1 MENPGG
7 KELGAQSSWIPATPA
22 KPILPRPGPVCV
34 EARETEVNGEDSSES
49 DEFPPGFAPIWR
61 AGGVASSSS
70 SGRGS
75 SSGAEM
81 KGGGLD
87 DLAAAGFFGQEE
99 TTGMWP
105 NLSVSAGV
113 GVESGHFQGLLALV
127 DAAAMGGPPDERPRS
142 SFISFSDPHGSGPW
156 PSSSCADFGVA
167 NPDPPHRPWVDG
179 NHWASYP
186 DGLANAQIHA
196 YDLNLPPSTAEDA
209 MSKGSINFTPIT
221 PEKALGAEKRIAS
234 QMPSICT
241 YERQRLD
248 HNLEEV
254 DRDATKRLGPGIGGQ
269 EKELQEPVMGSPSSA
284 VSTLMENHD
293 PEKGDAQIMNKTP
306 QQKTRRKKH
315 RPKVVKEGKPKRT
328 PRSTA
333 SKPADGGSTKV
344 KRKYV
349 RRKGVEKT
357 PALPK
362 EGAED
367 SSVDLKVRQPPKKSC
382 RKALNFDI
390 EEQPTEKTLHM
401 SASVSESPAQDLQQT
416 RSVQQNLS
424 GQLAQEFE
432 VFLENRNKSELDC
445 STGPTKKNY
454 ISTPEQSMGEMS
466 FVLDN
471 QNPEH
476 SDSGYSRRLDKK
488 GQLTAND
495 GCETIAHVI
504 PRAYPEAWGNGQE
517 ASYGSKSTT
526 LVGEYEAQCKRK
538 LDNCELAKFGSTNF
552 LGAQYN
558 SLQAYMTTSWVH
570 FPVIHKRKRTEK
582 VQQSTG
588 TTNASTAKVTD
599 WSSPPQPNSFYPAT
613 TRELGAELDNRHHSV
628 GCLLEFNQR
637 NKTTK
642 KRSRAPT
649 RVRDFAS
656 LIRLL
661 PDDSHKQAEYDYS
674 QKPHSCIEALL
685 EEIQSTLSRKK
696 RTKKRLS
703 LVSSGYGGG
712 SLQLHGPLIMHNNQ
726 STLNRSSGAQTEL
739 LWRQMTSLDAIIK
752 QLEHL
757 DINRE
762 TDGIQNALASYEMTN
777 HEHNALVLYKRDGT
791 IMPFDN
797 SFGQMKKRRPRPKVD
812 LDEETSRV
820 WKLLL
825 ENINSEGIDG
835 TDEEK
840 ARWWEEERRVF
851 QGRADSFIARMHLV
865 QGDRRFSPWKGS
877 VVDSVVG
884 VFLTQNVSDHLSSS
898 AFMSLASRF
907 PRKPIP
913 QMCSDE
919 GTAIIINEP
928 DTDILEM
935 EYPSSEKGPNGTVCG
950 QSSITNNEYEKNETK
965 EVVNSDN
972 SVRSKPC
979 SISLADEPKCQM
991 SNSNTSVSGKLSPFI
1006 EDISPAA
1013 MTHIDED
1020 HIKGEGKAES
1030 SSPNSVISSQS
1041 SVDSPA
1047 AQAAERIGSSSDVLM
1062 NTFFKTDSLDGLQS
1076 FMQLLDM
1083 AGSNIPP
1090 EVSVREIEY
1099 TSVNE
1104 NMENVISKSS
1114 ELEDGDETLK
1124 TDTSCRRSTSG
1135 FTSCLGFS
1143 EVECPR
1149 KVRQET
1155 NSSES
1160 SKNENEQIIQD
1171 EAAIS
1176 FTLTDSKTTE
1186 ICEETRKHSIKNNQP
1201 CNSCLGGENSEDRSA
1216 VDREIAP
1223 DAACQ
1228 GETIKIQTEAYFSEL
1243 SGEKESTGTRD
1254 ISKGTDQESAYAHP
1268 SQHGLSLTDESNKMK
1283 NITNSKGKSRG
1294 AGKEKK
1300 ENFDWDSLR
1309 RQAESNGKKRVRPPN
1324 TMDSV
1329 DWEAVRCADVNEIAD
1344 AIKERGMNNVLAGR
1358 IKDFL
1363 NRLAREHGSVDLEWL
1378 RDVPPDKAKEFLL
1391 SMRGLGLKSVECVR
1405 LLTLHHLAFPV
1416 DTNVGRIAVRLG
1428 WVPLQPLPESLQ
1440 LHLLELYPVLESI
1453 QQYLWPRLCKLDQ
1466 RTLYELHYQMITF
1479 GKVFC
1484 TKSKPNCNAC
1494 PMRGECRH
1502 FASAFASARLA
1513 LPGPEEKS
1521 IVNATGRN
1529 LDSQNIGKTLPLSL
1543 PPAKENLEEQQQE
1556 ARPGASNCQP
1566 IIEEPATPEPDCTQ
1580 IAENDI
1586 EDMFSDDF
1594 NEIPTIKLN
1603 MEEFTQNVQKYMQH
1617 NMDLQED
1624 DMSKALVALTPEAAS
1639 IPVPKLKNVS
1649 RLRTEHLVYEIP
1661 EGHPLMNG
1669 LDKLEADDPSK
1680 YLLAIWTPGETASSV
1695 QPPEHR
1701 CNSQEF
1707 GRLCNEETC
1716 VSCNSI
1722 REANSQTVRGTFL
1735 IPCRTA
1741 MRGSFPLNGTY
1752 FQVNEVFADH
1762 ETSINPIDVPRS
1774 LLWKLQRRTV
1784 YFGTSIPTIFK
1795 GLSTEGIQ
1803 HCFWRGFVC
1812 VRGFDRETRAPRPL
1826 MARLHFPA
1834 SKLPKTKGK
1843 KDDGQ

>member
-1 MENPGG
+1 MEDPGG

-22 KPILPRPGPVCV
+22 KPILPRPGPVCAD
-34 EARETEVNGEDSSES
+34 ARETEANGEDSSES

-61 AGGVASSSS
+61 AGGAGPSSS
-70 SGRGS
+70 SGCGRGS
-75 SSGAEM
+75 GGSGGGGAET

-87 DLAAAGFFGQEE
+87 DLAAAGFYGQEE
-99 TTGMWP
+99 TAGMWP
-105 NLSVSAGV
+105 NLSVSAGL

-156 PSSSCADFGVA
+156 PSPSRADFRA
-167 NPDPPHRPWVDG
+167 AKPDPPHRPWVDG
-179 NHWASYP
+179 NQWASFP

-196 YDLNLPPSTAEDA
+196 YDLNLPPSAAEDA
-209 MSKGSINFTPIT
+209 MSKGSIHFAPIT
-221 PEKALGAEKRIAS
+221 PEKALGVEKRIAS
-234 QMPSICT
+234 QMPSICM
-241 YERQRLD
+241 YERRRLE
-248 HNLEEV
+248 HNMEEV
-254 DRDATKRLGPGIGGQ
+254 DRDVTKRLGPENGQ
-269 EKELQEPVMGSPSSA
+269 QDKELQEPVMGSPSSA
-284 VSTLMENHD
+284 VSTFMENHD

-306 QQKTRRKKH
+306 QQKSRRKKH
-315 RPKVVKEGKPKRT
+315 RPKVVKEVKPKRT

-333 SKPADGGSTKV
+333 SKPADGGKTTV

-357 PALPK
+357 PALPE
-362 EGAED
+362 EGAEN
-367 SSVDLKVRQPPKKSC
+367 SSVDPKVRQPPKKSC

-390 EEQPTEKTLHM
+390 EEQPMEKTLHA
-401 SASVSESPAQDLQQT
+401 SASVSESPAQDLQET
-416 RSVQQNLS
+416 RSVQQNVS
-424 GQLAQEFE
+424 EQLAQEFE

-445 STGPTKKNY
+445 STDPKKKDY
-454 ISTPEQSMGEMS
+454 ISTTEQGMVDMS
-466 FVLDN
+466 FVQDN
-471 QNPEH
+471 HNPEH
-476 SDSGYSRRLDKK
+476 SDAGYARRILNKK
-488 GQLTAND
+488 GQLTSNN
-495 GCETIAHVI
+495 GCETIAQVI
-504 PRAYPEAWGNGQE
+504 PRAYPEAWGKVQE
-517 ASYGSKSTT
+517 ASYCSEGTT

-538 LDNCELAKFGSTNF
+538 LDTCELSKFGSTNF
-552 LGAQYN
+552 VGAQYN
-558 SLQAYMTTSWVH
+558 SLEAYMATSWVH

-582 VQQSTG
+582 VQQNTG
-588 TTNASTAKVTD
+588 TAHASTAKVTD
-599 WSSPPQPNSFYPAT
+599 WSTPPQPNSFYTAT
-613 TRELGAELDNRHHSV
+613 TREFGAELENSQHSV
-628 GCLLEFNQR
+628 GCLLEINQR

-661 PDDSHKQAEYDYS
+661 PDDSHKQAEYSYS
-674 QKPHSCIEALL
+674 QKSHSCIEALL

-703 LVSSGYGGG
+703 LVTSAYSSA
-712 SLQLHGPLIMHNNQ
+712 LQMHGPLMMHNNQ

-752 QLEHL
+752 QLEQL

-762 TDGIQNALASYEMTN
+762 TDGIQNSLASYEMTN

-791 IMPFDN
+791 VVPFDN
-797 SFGQMKKRRPRPKVD
+797 SFGPMKKRRPRPKVD
-812 LDEETSRV
+812 LDEETGRV

-898 AFMSLASRF
+898 AFMSMASRF
-907 PRKPIP
+907 PQKSIP
-913 QMCSDE
+913 KMCSDE

-935 EYPSSEKGPNGTVCG
+935 EYPLSEKDLNETVCG

-972 SVRSKPC
+972 FVRSKPC
-979 SISLADEPKCQM
+979 SIRIADEPKCQM
-991 SNSNTSVSGKLSPFI
+991 SNSSTSVSEKFSSFI
-1006 EDISPAA
+1006 EDISTAEI
-1013 MTHIDED
+1013 TQIEEG
-1020 HIKGEGKAES
+1020 HIKGDGKAES

-1041 SVDSPA
+1041 SVDSPPP
-1047 AQAAERIGSSSDVLM
+1047 QAAERRGSSSDVLM
-1062 NTFFKTDSLDGLQS
+1062 NTFFKTNSLEGLQS

-1083 AGSNIPP
+1083 AGSNVPLEP
-1090 EVSVREIEY
+1090 SVREIEDV
-1099 TSVNE
+1099 SVNK
-1104 NMENVISKSS
+1104 NMENVVSKSS
-1114 ELEDGDETLK
+1114 EMEDGEETPQ
-1124 TDTSCRRSTSG
+1124 TDTSCRRSASN

-1143 EVECPR
+1143 EVECPK
-1149 KVRQET
+1149 KVIQET

-1160 SKNENEQIIQD
+1160 SKNEEQIIQD

-1176 FTLTDSKTTE
+1176 FAITDSKTTE
-1186 ICEETRKHSIKNNQP
+1186 ICEEMREHSVKNNQP
-1201 CNSCLGGENSEDRSA
+1201 CNSCLGDRPA
-1216 VDREIAP
+1216 VDREIVP
-1223 DAACQ
+1223 EAACQ
-1228 GETIKIQTEAYFSEL
+1228 GETNKIQTNVYFSEL

-1254 ISKGTDQESAYAHP
+1254 ISKSADQESADAHP
-1268 SQHGLSLTDESNKMK
+1268 SKHGLSLTDKSNKM
-1283 NITNSKGKSRG
+1283 NIRNTKGKSRG

-1300 ENFDWDSLR
+1300 EDFDWDSLR
-1309 RQAESNGKKRVRPPN
+1309 RQAESKGSKRVRTPN

-1363 NRLAREHGSVDLEWL
+1363 NRLVREHGSVDLEWL

-1521 IVNATGRN
+1521 IVSAMGRN
-1529 LDSQNIGKTLPLSL
+1529 IASQNIGETLPLSL
-1543 PPAKENLEEQQQE
+1543 PLAKENLEEQQE
-1556 ARPGASNCQP
+1556 ARPGATNCQP

-1580 IAENDI
+1580 IAENDM

-1594 NEIPTIKLN
+1594 NDIPTIKLN
-1603 MEEFTQNVQKYMQH
+1603 MEEFTQNLQKYMQH

-1661 EGHPLMNG
+1661 EGHPLMHG

-1707 GRLCNEETC
+1707 GTLCNEITC

-1812 VRGFDRETRAPRPL
+1812 VRGFDRKTRAPRPL

-1834 SKLPKTKGK
+1834 SKLPKNKGK
-1843 KDDGQ
+1843 KGDGQ

>member
-1 MENPGG
+1 ME
-7 KELGAQSSWIPATPA
+7 GAGDEEVRAPTSWIPATPA
-22 KPILPRPGPVCV
+22 KPILPRPGPICM
-34 EARETEVNGEDSSES
+34 ETRETEANGEDSSES
-49 DEFPPGFAPIWR
+49 DEFPPGFAPVR
-61 AGGVASSSS
+61 RTDGVAPSSS
-70 SGRGS
+70 SGRDG
-75 SSGAEM
+75 GPKM
-81 KGGGLD
+81 MGGLD
-87 DLAAAGFFGQEE
+87 DLAAAGFYGQDEAAR
-99 TTGMWP
+99 MWQ

-113 GVESGHFQGLLALV
+113 AVESGHFQGLLALV
-127 DAAAMGGPPDERPRS
+127 DAAAMGGPPDEHPKS
-142 SFISFSDPHGSGPW
+142 SFISFSDPHGDSPW
-156 PSSSCADFGVA
+156 PSPSPVADFRVA
-167 NPDPPHRPWVDG
+167 EPDPPHRPWVDG

-186 DGLANAQIHA
+186 DGFANAQIRA
-196 YDLNLPPSTAEDA
+196 YDLNLPPSTSEDA
-209 MSKGSINFTPIT
+209 MSKGFLHFAPIT
-221 PEKALGAEKRIAS
+221 PEKALGVEKKIAS
-234 QMPSICT
+234 QTHNICT
-241 YERQRLD
+241 YERGRGVE
-248 HNLEEV
+248 HNMEEV
-254 DRDATKRLGPGIGGQ
+254 DRDATKRLGPEVGRQ
-269 EKELQEPVMGSPSSA
+269 DKELQEPVMGSPSSA
-284 VSTLMENHD
+284 VSALMENHD
-293 PEKGDAQIMNKTP
+293 PEKGDPQIMSLNKTP

-333 SKPADGGSTKV
+333 SKPADGGKTTV

-349 RRKGVEKT
+349 RRKGVDKP
-357 PALPK
+357 PALPR

-367 SSVDLKVRQPPKKSC
+367 SSLDLEVRQLPKKSC

-390 EEQPTEKTLHM
+390 EEQPMEKTLHT
-401 SASVSESPAQDLQQT
+401 SASALESPAQDLQQN
-416 RSVQQNLS
+416 RSVQPNLS
-424 GQLAQEFE
+424 
-432 VFLENRNKSELDC
+432 
-445 STGPTKKNY
+445 PTEKNY
-454 ISTPEQSMGEMS
+454 ISTPEQGMGEMS
-466 FVLDN
+466 FVQN
-471 QNPEH
+471 NHNPEH
-476 SDSGYSRRLDKK
+476 SDAGYTRKILNKK
-488 GQLTAND
+488 GQLSANN
-495 GCETIAHVI
+495 GCDTIALVT
-504 PRAYPEAWGNGQE
+504 PRANPEEWGKGQE
-517 ASYGSKSTT
+517 APYCGESTA
-526 LVGEYEAQCKRK
+526 LFMGEYEAQCKRK
-538 LDNCELAKFGSTNF
+538 LDTCELAKFGSTNF

-558 SLQAYMTTSWVH
+558 SLQAYMTTSWIH

-582 VQQSTG
+582 VQQNTG
-588 TTNASTAKVTD
+588 TSHTSAAKVTD

-613 TRELGAELDNRHHSV
+613 TRELGAELDNRHQTV
-628 GCLLEFNQR
+628 GCLLEI
-637 NKTTK
+637 NKKNKATK

-661 PDDSHKQAEYDYS
+661 PDDSHKQAEYGYS

-703 LVSSGYGGG
+703 LVTSAYGGA
-712 SLQLHGPLIMHNNQ
+712 LQLHGPLIMHNNQ
-726 STLNRSSGAQTEL
+726 STSNRSSGAQTEL
-739 LWRQMTSLDAIIK
+739 LWRQMTSLDVIIK

-762 TDGIQNALASYEMTN
+762 TNGIQNALASYEMTN
-777 HEHNALVLYKRDGT
+777 HEHNAIVLYKRDGT
-791 IMPFDN
+791 IVPFDN
-797 SFGQMKKRRPRPKVD
+797 SFGPVKKRRPRPKVD

-907 PRKPIP
+907 PQRRIP
-913 QMCSDE
+913 EMCSHE

-928 DTDILEM
+928 DTHILEM
-935 EYPSSEKGPNGTVCG
+935 EYPLSEKSLNETVWG

-972 SVRSKPC
+972 FVGSKVC

-991 SNSNTSVSGKLSPFI
+991 SISSGKVSEKLSPLI
-1006 EDISPAA
+1006 VDISTAA
-1013 MTHIDED
+1013 ITEIDEG
-1020 HIKGEGKAES
+1020 HIKGDGKAES

-1041 SVDSPA
+1041 SVDSPP
-1047 AQAAERIGSSSDVLM
+1047 AQAAERTGSSSDVLM
-1062 NTFFKTDSLDGLQS
+1062 NTFSKTDSLDGLQS
-1076 FMQLLDM
+1076 FMQLLGM
-1083 AGSNIPP
+1083 AGSNVPL
-1090 EVSVREIEY
+1090 EVSLHEIEDA
-1099 TSVNE
+1099 SVNE
-1104 NMENVISKSS
+1104 HTENVINKSS
-1114 ELEDGDETLK
+1114 EMEDGEETLQ
-1124 TDTSCRRSTSG
+1124 TDTSCPRSTSG
-1135 FTSCLGFS
+1135 FTCCLGVP
-1143 EVECPR
+1143 EVECPEKFIR
-1149 KVRQET
+1149 KT
-1155 NSSES
+1155 NFSES
-1160 SKNENEQIIQD
+1160 SKNENEQIIKD
-1171 EAAIS
+1171 ETATS
-1176 FTLTDSKTTE
+1176 FTTTDSKKTE
-1186 ICEETRKHSIKNNQP
+1186 ICEETVENSPP
-1201 CNSCLGGENSEDRSA
+1201 CNSCLGGENSEYRPA
-1216 VDREIAP
+1216 VDREIVP
-1223 DAACQ
+1223 EAACH
-1228 GETIKIQTEAYFSEL
+1228 GETSKIQTDVCFSEL
-1243 SGEKESTGTRD
+1243 VGGKESTGTGD
-1254 ISKGTDQESAYAHP
+1254 ISKGAGQESADTHP
-1268 SQHGLSLTDESNKMK
+1268 SKHGLSLTDESNKMNK
-1283 NITNSKGKSRG
+1283 TNSKGKSRG

-1300 ENFDWDSLR
+1300 EDFDWDSLR
-1309 RQAESNGKKRVRPPN
+1309 RRAESNGRKRVRTPN

-1363 NRLAREHGSVDLEWL
+1363 NRLMREHGSVDLEWL
-1378 RDVPPDKAKEFLL
+1378 RDVPPDKAKEYLL

-1521 IVNATGRN
+1521 IVTAMGRN
-1529 LDSQNIGKTLPLSL
+1529 IASQNIGETLPLTL
-1543 PPAKENLEEQQQE
+1543 PLAKENLQEQQQE
-1556 ARPGASNCQP
+1556 ARPGASTCLP

-1580 IAENDI
+1580 IGEIDM

-1603 MEEFTQNVQKYMQH
+1603 MKEFTQNLQKYMQH

-1701 CNSQEF
+1701 CNSQE
-1707 GRLCNEETC
+1707 GGTLCNEITC
-1716 VSCNSI
+1716 VSCNGI
-1722 REANSQTVRGTFL
+1722 RESNSQTVRGTFL

-1795 GLSTEGIQ
+1795 GLPTEGIQ
-1803 HCFWRGFVC
+1803 QCFWRGFVC
-1812 VRGFDRETRAPRPL
+1812 VRGFDRKTRAPRPL

-1834 SKLPKTKGK
+1834 SKLSKTRGK

>member
-1 MENPGG
+1 
-7 KELGAQSSWIPATPA
+7 
-22 KPILPRPGPVCV
+22 
-34 EARETEVNGEDSSES
+34 
-49 DEFPPGFAPIWR
+49 
-61 AGGVASSSS
+61 
-70 SGRGS
+70 
-75 SSGAEM
+75 
-81 KGGGLD
+81 
-87 DLAAAGFFGQEE
+87 
-99 TTGMWP
+99 
-105 NLSVSAGV
+105 
-113 GVESGHFQGLLALV
+113 
-127 DAAAMGGPPDERPRS
+127 
-142 SFISFSDPHGSGPW
+142 
-156 PSSSCADFGVA
+156 
-167 NPDPPHRPWVDG
+167 
-179 NHWASYP
+179 
-186 DGLANAQIHA
+186 
-196 YDLNLPPSTAEDA
+196 
-209 MSKGSINFTPIT
+209 
-221 PEKALGAEKRIAS
+221 
-234 QMPSICT
+234 
-241 YERQRLD
+241 
-248 HNLEEV
+248 
-254 DRDATKRLGPGIGGQ
+254 
-269 EKELQEPVMGSPSSA
+269 
-284 VSTLMENHD
+284 
-293 PEKGDAQIMNKTP
+293 
-306 QQKTRRKKH
+306 
-315 RPKVVKEGKPKRT
+315 
-328 PRSTA
+328 
-333 SKPADGGSTKV
+333 
-344 KRKYV
+344 
-349 RRKGVEKT
+349 
-357 PALPK
+357 
-362 EGAED
+362 
-367 SSVDLKVRQPPKKSC
+367 
-382 RKALNFDI
+382 
-390 EEQPTEKTLHM
+390 
-401 SASVSESPAQDLQQT
+401 
-416 RSVQQNLS
+416 
-424 GQLAQEFE
+424 
-432 VFLENRNKSELDC
+432 
-445 STGPTKKNY
+445 
-454 ISTPEQSMGEMS
+454 MGEMS
-466 FVLDN
+466 FV
-471 QNPEH
+471 QNNHSPEH
-476 SDSGYSRRLDKK
+476 SDAGYARKILDKK
-488 GQLTAND
+488 GRLNTNN
-495 GCETIAHVI
+495 GCETIAQVI
-504 PRAYPEAWGNGQE
+504 PRANPEAWGKGQE
-517 ASYGSKSTT
+517 APYGSKSTT
-526 LVGEYEAQCKRK
+526 LLVEEYEAQCKQK
-538 LDNCELAKFGSTNF
+538 LDTCELAKFSSTNF

-582 VQQSTG
+582 VQQNTG
-588 TTNASTAKVTD
+588 TTHASAAKVTD
-599 WSSPPQPNSFYPAT
+599 WNSPPQPNSFYPAT
-613 TRELGAELDNRHHSV
+613 TRELGAELDNRHHTV

-661 PDDSHKQAEYDYS
+661 PDDSHRQAEYGYS

-703 LVSSGYGGG
+703 LVTSAYGGA
-712 SLQLHGPLIMHNNQ
+712 LQLHGPLVMHNNQ

-739 LWRQMTSLDAIIK
+739 LWKQMTSLDAIIK
-752 QLEHL
+752 QFEHL

-762 TDGIQNALASYEMTN
+762 TNGIQNALASYEMMN
-777 HEHNALVLYKRDGT
+777 HEHNALVLCKRDGT
-791 IMPFDN
+791 VVPFDN
-797 SFGQMKKRRPRPKVD
+797 SFGPMKKRRPRPKVD

-851 QGRADSFIARMHLV
+851 RGRADSFIARMHLV

-907 PRKPIP
+907 PRKRIP
-913 QMCSDE
+913 EMCSDE
-919 GTAIIINEP
+919 GIAIIIDEL
-928 DTDILEM
+928 DTDISEM
-935 EYPSSEKGPNGTVCG
+935 EYPLSEKGPNETACG
-950 QSSITNNEYEKNETK
+950 QSSITDNEYEKNEIK
-965 EVVNSDN
+965 EVVNSNN
-972 SVRSKPC
+972 SVGVKAC
-979 SISLADEPKCQM
+979 CISLADEPKCQM
-991 SNSNTSVSGKLSPFI
+991 SNSSTSVSEKLSPFI
-1006 EDISPAA
+1006 EDTSTAA
-1013 MTHIDED
+1013 ITQIDES
-1020 HIKGEGKAES
+1020 HIKGDGKAGS

-1041 SVDSPA
+1041 SVDSPP
-1047 AQAAERIGSSSDVLM
+1047 AQAAERTGSSSDVLI
-1062 NTFFKTDSLDGLQS
+1062 NTFSKTDSLDGLQS

-1083 AGSNIPP
+1083 AGSNVPL
-1090 EVSVREIEY
+1090 EVSVREIEDA
-1099 TSVNE
+1099 SVNK
-1104 NMENVISKSS
+1104 NMENVINKSS
-1114 ELEDGDETLK
+1114 EKEDEYLPQVSPAVWHFQK
-1124 TDTSCRRSTSG
+1124 LNAQKN
-1135 FTSCLGFS
+1135 FI
-1143 EVECPR
+1143 
-1149 KVRQET
+1149 QET
-1155 NSSES
+1155 NSGGSF
-1160 SKNENEQIIQD
+1160 KNENEQIIRN

-1176 FTLTDSKTTE
+1176 FTITDSKMTE
-1186 ICEETRKHSIKNNQP
+1186 ICEETREHSIKNNQP
-1201 CNSCLGGENSEDRSA
+1201 CNSCLGGEISENRPA
-1216 VDREIAP
+1216 MDREIVP
-1223 DAACQ
+1223 EAACQ
-1228 GETIKIQTEAYFSEL
+1228 GETSKIQTDVYFSEF
-1243 SGEKESTGTRD
+1243 SGEKESTDTRD
-1254 ISKGTDQESAYAHP
+1254 ISKCADHESADTHP
-1268 SQHGLSLTDESNKMK
+1268 SKHGLSLTDKSNKTNK
-1283 NITNSKGKSRG
+1283 TNSKGKSRG

-1300 ENFDWDSLR
+1300 EDFDWDSLR
-1309 RQAESNGKKRVRPPN
+1309 RQAESNGRKSVRTPN

-1378 RDVPPDKAKEFLL
+1378 RDVPPDKAKEYLL

-1513 LPGPEEKS
+1513 LPG
-1521 IVNATGRN
+1521 AR
-1529 LDSQNIGKTLPLSL
+1529 GKEHS
-1543 PPAKENLEEQQQE
+1543 ECN
-1556 ARPGASNCQP
+1556 
-1566 IIEEPATPEPDCTQ
+1566 EEPATPEPDCTQ
-1580 IAENDI
+1580 IAENDM

-1603 MEEFTQNVQKYMQH
+1603 MEEFTQNLQKYMQH
-1617 NMDLQED
+1617 NMDLQEN

-1669 LDKLEADDPSK
+1669 LEKLEADDPSK

-1707 GRLCNEETC
+1707 GTLCNEITC

-1812 VRGFDRETRAPRPL
+1812 VRGFDRKTRAPRPL

-1834 SKLPKTKGK
+1834 SKLPKTKGNCM
-1843 KDDGQ
+1843 DHGQKFHEAEILGINKVVVATHLVLGFEPFFHVSIQLWKL

>member
-1 MENPGG
+1 MEGMG
-7 KELGAQSSWIPATPA
+7 DKELRAPSSWIPATPA
-22 KPILPRPGPVCV
+22 KPMLPRPGPICV
-34 EARETEVNGEDSSES
+34 ETRETEANGEDSSES
-49 DEFPPGFAPIWR
+49 DEFPPGFAPFR
-61 AGGVASSSS
+61 RTDGVVPSSS
-70 SGRGS
+70 SGRGG
-75 SSGAEM
+75 GAEM
-81 KGGGLD
+81 KGALD
-87 DLAAAGFFGQEE
+87 DLAAAGFYGQDE
-99 TTGMWP
+99 TARRWQ
-105 NLSVSAGV
+105 NLSVSAGIA
-113 GVESGHFQGLLALV
+113 VESGHFQGLLALV
-127 DAAAMGGPPDERPRS
+127 DAAAMGGPPDERPTN
-142 SFISFSDPHGSGPW
+142 SFVSFSDPHGDSPR
-156 PSSSCADFGVA
+156 PSPNPSADVRVA
-167 NPDPPHRPWVDG
+167 EPDPPHRPWLDG
-179 NHWASYP
+179 SHWPSYP
-186 DGLANAQIHA
+186 DGLAHAQIRA
-196 YDLNLPPSTAEDA
+196 YDLNLPPSTTEDA
-209 MSKGSINFTPIT
+209 MSKGFLHFAPIT
-221 PEKALGAEKRIAS
+221 PEKALRAEKKIDS
-234 QMPSICT
+234 QTHNVCM
-241 YERQRLD
+241 YEMRRGVE
-248 HNLEEV
+248 HNMEEV
-254 DRDATKRLGPGIGGQ
+254 DRDATKRLEPEVGRQ
-269 EKELQEPVMGSPSSA
+269 DKELQEPVMGSPSSA

-293 PEKGDAQIMNKTP
+293 PEKGDPQIMSLNKTP

-333 SKPADGGSTKV
+333 SKPADGGKTRV

-349 RRKGVEKT
+349 RRKGVEKP
-357 PALPK
+357 PALPN
-362 EGAED
+362 EGAGD
-367 SSVDLKVRQPPKKSC
+367 SSIDLKVRRPPKKSC
-382 RKALNFDI
+382 RKALNFNI
-390 EEQPTEKTLHM
+390 EEQPMEKTFH
-401 SASVSESPAQDLQQT
+401 APACASESPAQDFQQS
-416 RSVQQNLS
+416 RCVQPNLS
-424 GQLAQEFE
+424 EQLTQEFE
-432 VFLENRNKSELDC
+432 VFLENRNKNELDC
-445 STGPTKKNY
+445 SAGPTEKSY
-454 ISTPEQSMGEMS
+454 ISKPEQGTGEMS
-466 FVLDN
+466 FVQN
-471 QNPEH
+471 NHNPEH
-476 SDSGYSRRLDKK
+476 SDAGYTRKILNKK
-488 GQLTAND
+488 GQLSANN
-495 GCETIAHVI
+495 GCDTIAHVI
-504 PRAYPEAWGNGQE
+504 PRSDPEAWGKGQE
-517 ASYGSKSTT
+517 APYCSKSTT
-526 LVGEYEAQCKRK
+526 LFMGEYEAQCKRK
-538 LDNCELAKFGSTNF
+538 LDTCEIAKFGSANF

-558 SLQAYMTTSWVH
+558 SLQAYMTTSWIH

-582 VQQSTG
+582 VQQNTG
-588 TTNASTAKVTD
+588 TTPTSAAKVTD

-613 TRELGAELDNRHHSV
+613 TRELGAELDNRHHTV
-628 GCLLEFNQR
+628 GCLLEI
-637 NKTTK
+637 NKKNKATK

-661 PDDSHKQAEYDYS
+661 PDDSHKQAEYGYP

-703 LVSSGYGGG
+703 LVTSAYGGA
-712 SLQLHGPLIMHNNQ
+712 LQLHGPLITHNYQ
-726 STLNRSSGAQTEL
+726 STFNRSSGAQTEL
-739 LWRQMTSLDAIIK
+739 LWRQMTSLDVIIN

-777 HEHNALVLYKRDGT
+777 HEHNAIVLYKRDGT
-791 IMPFDN
+791 VVPFDN
-797 SFGQMKKRRPRPKVD
+797 SFGPMKRRRPRPKVD

-907 PRKPIP
+907 PQKQIP
-913 QMCSDE
+913 EMCSDE
-919 GTAIIINEP
+919 GIAVIINEP
-928 DTDILEM
+928 DAHILEM
-935 EYPSSEKGPNGTVCG
+935 EYPSSEKSPNETVWG
-950 QSSITNNEYEKNETK
+950 QSSITNNEYEKSETK

-972 SVRSKPC
+972 FVGSKAC
-979 SISLADEPKCQM
+979 CISLADEPKCQM
-991 SNSNTSVSGKLSPFI
+991 SISSGSVSKKLCPFI
-1006 EDISPAA
+1006 VDISTAA
-1013 MTHIDED
+1013 ITDIDEG
-1020 HIKGEGKAES
+1020 HIKGDGKAES

-1041 SVDSPA
+1041 SVDSPP
-1047 AQAAERIGSSSDVLM
+1047 AQAAERTGSSSDVLM
-1062 NTFFKTDSLDGLQS
+1062 NTFSKTDSLDGLQS
-1076 FMQLLDM
+1076 FMQLLGM
-1083 AGSNIPP
+1083 AGSNVPP
-1090 EVSVREIEY
+1090 EVSVHEIEDAP
-1099 TSVNE
+1099 VNK
-1104 NMENVISKSS
+1104 NTENVINKSS
-1114 ELEDGDETLK
+1114 EMEDGEETLQ
-1124 TDTSCRRSTSG
+1124 TDTSCTRRSTSG
-1135 FTSCLGFS
+1135 FTCCPGVP
-1143 EVECPR
+1143 EVECPE
-1149 KVRQET
+1149 KFTQKT
-1155 NSSES
+1155 NFSES
-1160 SKNENEQIIQD
+1160 SKNENEQIIKD
-1171 EAAIS
+1171 EAATS
-1176 FTLTDSKTTE
+1176 FTITEGKMTE
-1186 ICEETRKHSIKNNQP
+1186 ICKESVKNSQP
-1201 CNSCLGGENSEDRSA
+1201 CNSCLGGENSEYRPA
-1216 VDREIAP
+1216 VDREIVP
-1223 DAACQ
+1223 EAACQ
-1228 GETIKIQTEAYFSEL
+1228 GETSKIQTDVCFSEL
-1243 SGEKESTGTRD
+1243 LRGKESTGTGD
-1254 ISKGTDQESAYAHP
+1254 ISKGTDQESADAHP
-1268 SQHGLSLTDESNKMK
+1268 SKHGLSLTDKSNKMNK
-1283 NITNSKGKSRG
+1283 TNLKGKSRG

-1300 ENFDWDSLR
+1300 EDFDWDSLR
-1309 RQAESNGKKRVRPPN
+1309 RRAESNGRKRVRTPT

-1363 NRLAREHGSVDLEWL
+1363 NRLTREHGSVDLEWL
-1378 RDVPPDKAKEFLL
+1378 RDVPPDKAKEYLL

-1521 IVNATGRN
+1521 VVNAVGRN
-1529 LDSQNIGKTLPLSL
+1529 IASQNIGETLPLTL
-1543 PPAKENLEEQQQE
+1543 PLAKENLEQQQE

-1580 IAENDI
+1580 IGEIDM
-1586 EDMFSDDF
+1586 EDMFSDDI

-1603 MEEFTQNVQKYMQH
+1603 MEEFTQNLQKYMQH

-1695 QPPEHR
+1695 QPPEHQ
-1701 CNSQEF
+1701 CNSQEV
-1707 GRLCNEETC
+1707 GALCNEITC

-1795 GLSTEGIQ
+1795 GLPTEGIQ
-1803 HCFWRGFVC
+1803 QCFWRGFVC
-1812 VRGFDRETRAPRPL
+1812 VRGFDRKTRAPRPL

-1834 SKLPKTKGK
+1834 SKLSKTKGK